1 MQITY
6 NNLKL
11 MFVTHAI
18 KTRNDKHRAR
28 YAIKIRFYDLH
39 NVQPQMQ
46 FSENK
51 RKRLEFFKQ

>member
-1 MQITY
+1 
-6 NNLKL
+6 